1 VDNRRA
7 YLILNLLPGI
17 GPLRVSQLLSLF
29 PSPAAVLEASAAE
42 LARVPGIGSKL
53 ASTVADWANQCDPA
67 KELEMIEQAGVLLL
81 TRDDADYPSLLA
93 EIHDPPLC
101 LYVRGNP
108 AALARTRG
116 GISIVGSRRTTSYG
130 TAVTDRLATAAAVAG
145 WPVVSGLARGID
157 TVAHRA
163 TVDAGGTTVAVLGCG
178 LAYVYPQE
186 NLALARRIVEEG
198 GALISEFPMTC
209 RPDKRNFPMRN
220 RIISGLTRGTVVV
233 EAGLK
238 SGSLITA
245 AAATDQGRQVFAVPG
260 RVDSPQSRG
269 CHALIRDGA
278 RLVETFQ
285 DIAEEFSGLPG
296 LNLAA
301 EAASGEAASR
311 KSAPDLTLTH
321 LESKILSFLDENE
334 MAIDALIVAV
344 GEPPAQVLSTLLL
357 LEMKRLVKQR
367 PGRRVARSGAGLVA
381 E

>member
-163 TVDAGGTTVAVLGCG
+163 TLDAGGTTVAVLGCG

-186 NLALARRIVEEG
+186 NLALARRIVAEG
-198 GALISEFPMTC
+198 GALVSEFPMMC

-220 RIISGLTRGTVVV
+220 RVISGLTRGTVVV

-245 AAATDQGRQVFAVPG
+245 GTATDQGRSVFAVPG

-269 CHALIRDGA
+269 CHALIKDGV
-278 RLVETFQ
+278 RLVESFQ
-285 DIAEEFSGLPG
+285 DIAEEFAGLPG
-296 LNLAA
+296 LDLFSEAEKGAA
-301 EAASGEAASR
+301 TVR
-311 KSAPDLTLTH
+311 KSAPDLTLTD
-321 LESKILSFLDENE
+321 LERKILSFLDENE
-334 MAIDALIVAV
+334 TAIDTLIVAA
-344 GEPPAQVLSTLLL
+344 GEPPARVLSTLLL
-357 LEMKRLVKQR
+357 LEMKRLVKQL
-367 PGRRVARSGAGLVA
+367 PGRRVARSGATLVA